1 MASADPLV
9 LLRGALSS
17 SKPISLLAQDGTEVF
32 DLKACTDISF
42 GHGRTFPKTTPTRFL
57 SEPSASLDDP
67 AAPTFDLQTL
77 LLAFNERDA
86 AYGVYVRNAGASGVP
101 FVSNIDRRAVLD
113 YLRGSGPSDAADQ
126 RVRPLAGAAG
136 KRSADGDVGDAA
148 ARAGGAGGAGGA
160 EPPQKKARYVPNRDD
175 QDKVKRMLA
184 IIEGPQYGHVVGP
197 NEIKLDKQGGAYH
210 NRETV
215 LRGERINN
223 FESVRALMAPRL
235 KALKEEPARKKEAQ
249 PTAPAPKMP
258 QKKKQLNP
266 IIIISPSSTAMIT
279 MHNVKAFLEESKF
292 IPSEQARA
300 QAALENANT
309 PGNTA
314 EDVVLV
320 NHARSSAT
328 SAPGAETRKARYFV
342 VDSVEALSKFGGGKL
357 DEAWERVVCVMTT
370 GQEWQFK
377 PYKWNEPKE
386 LFHHVK
392 GVYPQW
398 TTDPPNAKVKAW
410 NVSELRVDKS
420 KRHTDKSTV
429 ADFWRTLEAWIA
441 VNKPWVAY

>member
-1 MASADPLV
+1 
-9 LLRGALSS
+9 
-17 SKPISLLAQDGTEVF
+17 
-32 DLKACTDISF
+32 
-42 GHGRTFPKTTPTRFL
+42 
-57 SEPSASLDDP
+57 
-67 AAPTFDLQTL
+67 
-77 LLAFNERDA
+77 
-86 AYGVYVRNAGASGVP
+86 
-101 FVSNIDRRAVLD
+101 
-113 YLRGSGPSDAADQ
+113 
-126 RVRPLAGAAG
+126 
-136 KRSADGDVGDAA
+136 
-148 ARAGGAGGAGGA
+148 
-160 EPPQKKARYVPNRDD
+160 
-175 QDKVKRMLA
+175 
-184 IIEGPQYGHVVGP
+184 
-197 NEIKLDKQGGAYH
+197 
-210 NRETV
+210 
-215 LRGERINN
+215 
-223 FESVRALMAPRL
+223 
-235 KALKEEPARKKEAQ
+235 
-249 PTAPAPKMP
+249 MP

-279 MHNVKAFLEESKF
+279 MHNVKAFLEEARF

-300 QAALENANT
+300 QAAAENANT
-309 PGNTA
+309 PGNTV

-328 SAPGAETRKARYFV
+328 SAPGAETRKSRYFV

-377 PYKWNEPKE
+377 PYKWSEPKE

-429 ADFWRTLEAWIA
+429 AEFWRTLEAWCA
-441 VNKPWVAY
+441 ANKPWVAY